1 MARRGPKNRGEP
13 RPRVLILF
21 CGGTI
26 IMKED
31 SRGALRVGSR
41 SEAIQILREIE
52 PKLNT
57 IADFDIEYVDNIDS
71 TNMTPSKWDAM
82 LHVIKKNYAR
92 YDGFLVT
99 HGTDTMAYTAGA
111 LSIGIRNLGKP
122 VVLTGSQIPG
132 SRLGTDAR
140 RNLVNSMRLAIA
152 NVSGVY
158 LLFHNR
164 IILGSRATKSSES
177 RLDAFSSV
185 NRPDAGEVKIDIR
198 LSRDLPERRP
208 GDIEIMPGF
217 EQDIFVFNLTPG
229 CDPRDLEFLLDNDRV
244 RGIIVQ
250 AYGTGNMPYKFD
262 MFFQLARKKRIPV
275 IVTSQCLQGMTMMN
289 GYDVG
294 SKALNLGAIEGYDQ
308 SLEMLTVKLMWALRR
323 YDYGEIKNVMHTD
336 YAGELDTSYLAE
348 RKR

>member
-1 MARRGPKNRGEP
+1 MARRGSKRKGESK
-13 RPRVLILF
+13 PRVLILF

-31 SRGALRVGSR
+31 SSGALRVGSR
-41 SEAIQILREIE
+41 FEAINILREIE

-57 IADFDIEYVDNIDS
+57 IADFDIEYIDNIDS

-82 LHVIKKNYAR
+82 LHVIKKNYGKYA
-92 YDGFLVT
+92 GFIVT

-140 RNLVNSMRLAIA
+140 RNLVNAMRLAIMD
-152 NVSGVY
+152 VSGVF

-198 LSRDLPERRP
+198 LSKDIPKRKP

-217 EQDIFVFNLTPG
+217 EQDIFAFNLTPG
-229 CDPRDLEFLLDNDRV
+229 CDPRDLEFLLNNDRTK
-244 RGIIVQ
+244 GIIVQ

-262 MFFQLARKKRIPV
+262 MFFQLARKKRTPV
-275 IVTSQCLQGMTMMN
+275 IVTSQCLQGMTMMT

-308 SLEMLTVKLMWALRR
+308 SLEMLTVKLMWALKRHR
-323 YDYGEIKNVMHTD
+323 YEDIKTVMHTNF
-336 YAGELDTSYLAE
+336 AGELDTSYLE
-348 RKR
+348 K